1 VLSAD
6 DALEVLEARAD
17 EFDVVLTDI
26 VMPGSRTGLELAA
39 RVAERWPDLPLVLM
53 SGYAP
58 ELQRAMAAGLV
69 VLPKPCSPVALGAAL
84 ERALEG
90 RQSEPA

>member
-1 VLSAD
+1 
-6 DALEVLEARAD
+6 
-17 EFDVVLTDI
+17 
-26 VMPGSRTGLELAA
+26 
-39 RVAERWPDLPLVLM
+39 M

-90 RQSEPA
+90 RQSEAA